1 MIASIKPIIQ
11 KMPSIGLKEM
21 DSVAL
26 MKRIDTKFMIPTD
39 KLSSILNAV
48 FDHYRVLEIDN
59 KRIMS
64 YSSQYFDTS
73 VKDFYHDHHNGKI
86 NRMKVRIRK
95 YVDSNLAFLEIKK
108 KDGKGYTTKY
118 RTRIGDFE
126 HILSLKSNAFI
137 QKSTSK
143 VLTLEHSIFNDFR
156 RITLVNNDLNERVT
170 IDFNLSF
177 TKDQEVKSLDKII
190 IVEVKQEGVNR
201 NSPIIQALRNSR
213 EYPFSISKYCIGVLQ
228 HFQDV
233 KYNRFKKKLLTIKKI
248 SA

>member
-1 MIASIKPIIQ
+1 
-11 KMPSIGLKEM
+11 
-21 DSVAL
+21 
-26 MKRIDTKFMIPTD
+26 
-39 KLSSILNAV
+39 
-48 FDHYRVLEIDN
+48 
-59 KRIMS
+59 
-64 YSSQYFDTS
+64 
-73 VKDFYHDHHNGKI
+73 
-86 NRMKVRIRK
+86 
-95 YVDSNLAFLEIKK
+95 
-108 KDGKGYTTKY
+108 
-118 RTRIGDFE
+118 
-126 HILSLKSNAFI
+126 
-137 QKSTSK
+137 
-143 VLTLEHSIFNDFR
+143 
-156 RITLVNNDLNERVT
+156 LNERVT